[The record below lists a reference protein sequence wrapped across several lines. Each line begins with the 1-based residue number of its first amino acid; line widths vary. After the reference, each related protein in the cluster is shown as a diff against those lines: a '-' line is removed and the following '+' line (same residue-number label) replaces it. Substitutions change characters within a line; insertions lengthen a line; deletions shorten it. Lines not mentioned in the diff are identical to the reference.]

1 MNEKEQTI
9 QKLKDLGKSNLE
21 IAQILGDAK
30 LLKTLN
36 KKDLE
41 NKNG

>member
-9 QKLKDLGKSNLE
+9 RKLKELGKSNLE
-21 IAQILGDAK
+21 IAQIFGDAK
-30 LLKTLN
+30 LLKILN

-41 NKNG
+41 NQNG